1 MSNLAKIQD
10 QYSSAQKKALESLKK
25 EQAWEILM
33 DMCDKIIKK
42 HCDLNTVDI
51 KLADKEFKIEYEA
64 RKKAK
69 EMFTAVFG
77 EPYSIKGS
85 AKKEYL

>member
-42 HCDLNTVDI
+42 RCDLNTVDI

-69 EMFTAVFG
+69 EMFEAVMG
-77 EPYSIKGS
+77 KSHPLAGGP
-85 AKKEYL
+85 KKEYL